1 MSGYESAYSGEYI
14 PESLRVLTKR
24 MENYRRNHLKLQT
37 ESQRSCASGGK
48 IVVNLPAS
56 GMIDMN
62 SLTMSGVLKRV
73 GTADCAIPICGV
85 AGLIQRV
92 SVSIGGVVVDSIND
106 YNKLFSH
113 LKTWT
118 TKDAHNRQA
127 SIGGITQRS
136 ATDALE
142 ALYEEQGG
150 TDLAGQLQYGPALQ
164 ANAVPTTANLLDGLA
179 KNTQRYHRKVHLDS
193 TSGTEAPFNYSEWL
207 GFLGRGG
214 YMQMDLLP
222 APVQVEIVLDSNK
235 AVAGAGGDFEI
246 TDLYFKV
253 ASVEF
258 PLLSKAL
265 YAMVGANRPLPIP
278 FTRWV
283 NFSFANTAN
292 AIVSNKFSIATGC
305 LSNIL
310 VTSTPQNAVSQQA
323 DVEGQNVSQLI
334 SQCSG
339 STGWYC
345 EVDSRRQSQ
354 YDIDMAREGYDWTLG
369 QWGVRNDGD
378 YDNLISSIGDHAV
391 VSSATSPFNA
401 NVQLAGTFNYYNSSW
416 LLPFSFSFNE
426 YDADSA
432 SNISGISTNGLSS
445 SVAIN
450 ASTGFQTADHLT
462 NIYCETKA
470 VLQVMPNRQIR
481 VDY

>member
-24 MENYRRNHLKLQT
+24 MENYRKNHLKLQT
-37 ESQRSCASGGK
+37 QSQTSAGSGSK
-48 IVVNLPAS
+48 IVVDLPAS
-56 GMIDMN
+56 GMIDLG
-62 SLTMSGVLKRV
+62 SITMCGKVKNQDSAASIELGFGGV
-73 GTADCAIPICGV
+73 GT
-85 AGLIQRV
+85 LFQRV

-106 YNKLFSH
+106 YNKLFQH

-127 SIGGITQRS
+127 AIGGVVTTAAIVGTP
-136 ATDALE
+136 AVYGDN
-142 ALYEEQGG
+142 GG
-150 TDLAGQLQYGPALQ
+150 TDLAAQLQYGAALQ
-164 ANAVPTTANLLDGLA
+164 NNAGTPDVNVLNGIA
-179 KNTQRYHRKVHLDS
+179 KNAQRYHRKVAIAAD
-193 TSGTEAPFNYSEWL
+193 GTKNFNYSNWL

-222 APVQVEIVLDSNK
+222 APVQIEVILDSNK
-235 AVAGAGGDFEI
+235 AVAGAATADFSLEE
-246 TDLYFKV
+246 LYFKV

-278 FTRWV
+278 YTRWV
-283 NFSFANTAN
+283 NFSFSNTAG
-292 AIVSNKFSIATGC
+292 AVVSNKFSLATGC

-310 VTSTPQNAVSQQA
+310 VTSTPNTANARVA
-323 DVEGQNVSQLI
+323 ATAGQNVAQLL

-354 YDIDMAREGYDWTLG
+354 YDINMAREGYDWTLG
-369 QWGVRNDGD
+369 QWGVRNDGE
-378 YDNLISSIGDHAV
+378 YDNLISSVGDHATN
-391 VSSATSPFNA
+391 SGTSPSFNSKVA
-401 NVQLAGTFNYYNSSW
+401 LCGSLNYFNSSW

-432 SNISGISTNGLSS
+432 SNISGVNTNGLSS
-445 SVAIN
+445 SIALN
-450 ASTGFQTADHLT
+450 ATTGFQAVDHTT

-470 VLQVMPNRQIR
+470 ILNIMPNRQIR